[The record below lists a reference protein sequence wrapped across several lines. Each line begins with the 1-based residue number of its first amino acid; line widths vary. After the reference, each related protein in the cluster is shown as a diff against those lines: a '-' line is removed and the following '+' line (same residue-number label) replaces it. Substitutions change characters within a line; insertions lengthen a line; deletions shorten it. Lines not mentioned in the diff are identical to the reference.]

1 VKLSNLRA
9 LVAAI
14 DKGSLRAAARQLGL
28 SQPALTKA
36 LRDLEIELEAPL
48 LVRSSVG
55 VSPTAQG
62 KVLHAHALTIMRELT
77 AATDQVKQLSG
88 MMCGQLAVGAVPLAV
103 LLLMP
108 ETLRTFTAEFP
119 NIELRL
125 TEELYMAQLQ
135 RLRHGDVDI
144 AVGGIPGSLPM
155 GEFIVEE
162 LMITTMVPVVAKNSQ
177 RARARSLSE
186 LQTARWVYTG
196 VTNAEGY
203 AKALFEAHDLASPKV
218 GAVVNSTLAL
228 LSLVING
235 DYVGLM
241 PQQIASNALAADFL
255 EVIPIRERGLDLKI
269 GAMIRKDKAVA
280 PAVRHFL
287 AHLHRA
293 ANQH

>member
-1 VKLSNLRA
+1 MKLSNLKA

-14 DKGSLRAAARQLGL
+14 DKGSLRAAARQLGV

-36 LRDLEIELEAPL
+36 LRDLELELEAPL

-55 VSPTAQG
+55 VIPTAQG
-62 KVLHAHALTIMRELT
+62 KVLHAHALTIMRELS
-77 AATDQVKQLSG
+77 AATDEVKQLSG
-88 MMCGQLAVGAVPLAV
+88 SMTGQLAIGAVPLAV

-108 ETLRTFTAEFP
+108 ETLRTFTVEFP

-135 RLRHGDVDI
+135 RLRTGDVDI
-144 AVGGIPGSLPM
+144 AVGGIPDSLST
-155 GEFIVEE
+155 GEFVVEE
-162 LMITTMVPVVAKNSQ
+162 LMDTTMVPVVAKNSQ
-177 RARARSLSE
+177 RARAQSLSE
-186 LQTARWVYTG
+186 LQNARWVYTG
-196 VTNAEGY
+196 ITQAEGY
-203 AKALFEAHDLASPKV
+203 ANTLFEAHQLTSPNV

-228 LSLVING
+228 LSLVTSG

-241 PQQIASNALAADFL
+241 PEQIASSPLARDFL
-255 EVIPIRERGLDLKI
+255 EVVQIRERGLPLKI
-269 GAMIRKDKAVA
+269 AAMIRKDKAVA

-293 ANQH
+293 AGQH